1 MSSLKIIGQKKD
13 MSSTGTRKIT
23 SIEEKI
29 FSLLYLIK
37 AEGNM
42 NPLDATDIIMSIFGV
57 KKTKAREYIT
67 LWIRNYNDQ
76 AFCKDITLFYV

>member
-1 MSSLKIIGQKKD
+1 MEVV
-13 MSSTGTRKIT
+13 GTRKIT
-23 SIEEKI
+23 PIEEKI

-42 NPLDATDIIMSIFGV
+42 NPLDATDIIMSIFGI

-67 LWIRNYNDQ
+67 LWIRNNNDQ
-76 AFCKDITLFYV
+76 GICKGITLFYV

>member
-1 MSSLKIIGQKKD
+1 MQQENMGLAGA
-13 MSSTGTRKIT
+13 RKIT

-42 NPLDATDIIMSIFGV
+42 NPLDATDIIMSIFGI

-67 LWIRNYNDQ
+67 LWIRNHNDQ
-76 AFCKDITLFYV
+76 GFCKGITLFYV

>member
-1 MSSLKIIGQKKD
+1 MSI
-13 MSSTGTRKIT
+13 TGTRKIT
-23 SIEEKI
+23 NIEEKI

-57 KKTKAREYIT
+57 KKIKAREYIT
-67 LWIRNYNDQ
+67 LWIRNHNDQ
-76 AFCKDITLFYV
+76 GFCKGITLFYV

>member
-1 MSSLKIIGQKKD
+1 MGLAGA
-13 MSSTGTRKIT
+13 RKIT

-42 NPLDATDIIMSIFGV
+42 NPLDASDIIMSIFGI

-67 LWIRNYNDQ
+67 LWIRNYNNQ
-76 AFCKDITLFYV
+76 GFCEGITLFYV